1 MRLSL
6 YATISLATMAS
17 ATYSPEDQDAFAD
30 YLWAQIKTE
39 EITQEEGFA
48 LAEQF
53 ADDLDLEVELAQ

>member
-6 YATISLATMAS
+6 YATIGLATTVS
-17 ATYSPEDQDAFAD
+17 AIYSSEDQDAFAD
-30 YLWAQIKTE
+30 YLWAQIETK

-53 ADDLDLEVELAQ
+53 ADDLDLE